1 MAPQSIVARGV
12 SQLLY
17 VSMMFSALIHSVM
30 ATGHVM
36 WVCAHVTHPG

>member
-1 MAPQSIVARGV
+1 MAPQSIVVRGL

-17 VSMMFSALIHSVM
+17 VSTMFSALIRSVM
-30 ATGHVM
+30 STGHVT